1 MKKSILYF
9 AILLFLLQSCFKNRD
24 CESYVKGVKSMNLP
38 QLSTINY
45 NTVTTVF
52 YYLGMWSK
60 CNSPICY
67 VDTLM
72 MFGFV
77 TDTFNIEKGFYKITE
92 NAFFADNV
100 PFVLLSVADSIKQS
114 IDTKINNNKGK
125 KIYVKG
131 FYFGVDMMEITG
143 IDPSNIIPKQ
153 WGYWSP
159 YFMMPCV
166 FVQNEEDIYFEDKSD
181 VSLKKISSS
190 EFGNNKNG
198 RDIYQSNPC
207 DDYFNN

>member
-1 MKKSILYF
+1 MKRMIYCF
-9 AILLFLLQSCFKNRD
+9 AILLFLLQSCLKNTD
-24 CESYVKGVKSMNLP
+24 CESYVKGVDRMNLP
-38 QLSTINY
+38 ELSTTNY
-45 NTVTTVF
+45 NTVTTAF

-60 CNSPICY
+60 CSKPICY

-72 MFGFV
+72 VFGYV
-77 TDTFNIEKGFYKITE
+77 TDTFNIGKGFYKITE
-92 NAFFADNV
+92 NTISADNV
-100 PFVLLSVADSIKQS
+100 PFVLLSVADSIIQS

-125 KIYVKG
+125 KIFVKG
-131 FYFGVDMMEITG
+131 FYFGHDMMEFTG

-190 EFGNNKNG
+190 EFGVVL
-198 RDIYQSNPC
+198 Y
-207 DDYFNN
+207 